1 MDDQILI
8 AQTVVVLGALAMNS
22 RKRRIVVVALLVAVL
37 VLLGTLLYMLL
48 RKRHYNYKQ
57 INVAF
62 MMTEHTDDDAQYVDI
77 AHVYRKNLRRTTWFI
92 NMYND
97 ELAEDGKPAEDA
109 LSLDEVIDF
118 YSSEYDENGD
128 ARIDHLPTKI
138 QNYLDWYYGFS
149 RTGPRLEDSWAKE
162 EDEITFAMFALGC
175 YSERKNTQQISDV
188 VINDPEN
195 FYTGIYVYNQ
205 RRPSEMITEDEVKMA
220 MAGGPKEPLIRFGKW
235 LLDPA
240 CAAQDYIEHFQR
252 ELSMTYV
259 RSYLSEHPGA
269 PEISEMDETEIQQ
282 LIAYHLETVEE

>member
-1 MDDQILI
+1 MK
-8 AQTVVVLGALAMNS
+8 S
-22 RKRRIVVVALLVAVL
+22 RERRIVVVALLVAVL

-77 AHVYRKNLRRTTWFI
+77 THVYRKNLRRTAWFI

-188 VINDPEN
+188 VINDPED

-240 CAAQDYIEHFQR
+240 CLAQKYIEHFQR